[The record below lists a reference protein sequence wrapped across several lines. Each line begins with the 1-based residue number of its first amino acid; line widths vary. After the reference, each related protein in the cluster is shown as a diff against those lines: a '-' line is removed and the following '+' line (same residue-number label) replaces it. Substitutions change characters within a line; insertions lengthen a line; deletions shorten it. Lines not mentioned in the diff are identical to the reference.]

1 LRLLLFIIFLLN
13 RPGDDTS
20 FSTLFAGRLDRGVT
34 RGSAFQ
40 VLSLVGCLGSVSSV
54 SDLSLD
60 VELLV
65 NAVLQFGGICSR
77 RGGLFVRVEVL
88 KISFVRCLGS

>member
-1 LRLLLFIIFLLN
+1 LRLLLFIIFLLD

-34 RGSAFQ
+34 RGRALQ
-40 VLSLVGCLGSVSSV
+40 VFSLVGCLGSVSAV

-60 VELLV
+60 VEFLM
-65 NAVLQFGGICSR
+65 NAVFQFGGIGSR
-77 RGGLFVRVEVL
+77 RRGLFVRVEVL
-88 KISFVRCLGS
+88 LISFVRCLGS